1 MLNKSMFKLSD
12 QHFSD
17 RHTWGCAIEQMHCPN
32 ADMLHL
38 FDQSGYDLCPLEQEY
53 AKVNMGE
60 AEYIRYRRAIAKPW
74 IQSESNKTG
83 PHINHS
89 YLFER
94 KGYHGYALEQLGH
107 WAEGNHL
114 IHKMTQLKS
123 KWGIDISLD
132 YVDSNR
138 YNTMELFHYEWD
150 SNDLDEVL
158 DKKEEIEKLIFS
170 MDWQEFAN
178 YKLENKDSWKDLD
191 FVGQSKW
198 TTKQLNLPK
207 ERFKLVT
214 WS

>member
-1 MLNKSMFKLSD
+1 MHISKSKNIFNS
-12 QHFSD
+12 QG
-17 RHTWGCAIEQMHCPN
+17 TWGTAIEQMHCPN
-32 ADMLHL
+32 AESLQL

-60 AEYIRYRRAIAKPW
+60 AYFVRYRRAIAKPW
-74 IQSESNKTG
+74 LLSDSKTG

-150 SNDLDEVL
+150 SNELDEVL
-158 DKKEEIEKLIFS
+158 TKKEEIQEILFS

-178 YKLENKDSWKDLD
+178 FKLKYKDEWIHLD

-198 TTKQLNLPK
+198 TTEQLKLPK
-207 ERFKLVT
+207 EKFKLVT
-214 WS
+214 WQ

>member
-1 MLNKSMFKLSD
+1 MFKRTS
-12 QHFSD
+12 HTFNS
-17 RHTWGCAIEQMHCPN
+17 RGTWGTAIEQMHCPN

-53 AKVNMGE
+53 AKKNIGDADFV
-60 AEYIRYRRAIAKPW
+60 RYRRAIAKPW
-74 IQSESNKTG
+74 FESHTTSG

-114 IHKMTQLKS
+114 IHKMTQLKP

-132 YVDSNR
+132 YVDNNR

-150 SNDLDEVL
+150 SNSLDEVL
-158 DKKEEIEKLIFS
+158 AKKEEIEEIVFS
-170 MDWQEFAN
+170 MDWQEFADFKLK
-178 YKLENKDSWKDLD
+178 YKDEWKHLD

-198 TTKQLNLPK
+198 TTEQLKLPK
-207 ERFKLVT
+207 EQFKLVT
-214 WS
+214 WQ